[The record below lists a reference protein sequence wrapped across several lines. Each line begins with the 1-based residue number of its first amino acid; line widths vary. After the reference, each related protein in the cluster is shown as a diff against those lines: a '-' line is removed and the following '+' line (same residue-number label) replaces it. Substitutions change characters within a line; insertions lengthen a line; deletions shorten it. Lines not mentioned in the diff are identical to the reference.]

1 MPLNCARL
9 ICCVILA
16 SSFVFVS
23 SPQAQSKRALQIEDY
38 YRVKTVGGTRIAPD
52 GAWVLFTVAT
62 RVEDDPAA
70 KRANASTTQT
80 YVVMTD
86 GTAKPRLVQH
96 EGKDVAGAQW
106 TDDSWIQYRVGN
118 QTFKTAPQGVTPVP
132 VQRAATA
139 GREAGERD
147 PDGPA

>member
-1 MPLNCARL
+1 MLHTRRL
-9 ICCVILA
+9 ICGLMVA
-16 SSFVFVS
+16 SCLTFMS

-70 KRANASTTQT
+70 KRANASTTHT
-80 YVVMTD
+80 YVVTTD
-86 GTAKPRLVQH
+86 GTVKPRLVQH

-106 TDDSWIQYRVGN
+106 TDDSWIQYRVGT
-118 QTFKTAPQGVTPVP
+118 QTFKIAPQGG
-132 VQRAATA
+132 TA
-139 GREAGERD
+139 GSRSACRRSG
-147 PDGPA
+147 A